1 MIGDLGKEGLGS
13 NAKANR
19 YQKVREETPTD
30 RNIKQQS
37 ATKFVFQ
44 NQAHVNQEE
53 TCIRI

>member
-37 ATKFVFQ
+37 ATKFVLQ
-44 NQAHVNQEE
+44 NHAHVNQEE